1 MSYIHWDADPVFIR
15 IGAIPIYYYSL
26 SFIAGTVLSVWIL
39 KKLFQENG
47 ISWVNLQLLVVW
59 STVSLF
65 VGARLGHCLFYEPDY
80 FLSHPLEI
88 FLPITAKADGGY
100 LFTGYQGMAS
110 HGGALGLIVAL
121 ILYSVCRHQ
130 PVIRTLDHIAI
141 VLPLAAAF
149 IRIGNLMNS
158 EMIGIPTGMAGA
170 FVFERVDAI
179 PRHPAQ
185 LYEALAY
192 LVVFFLNIGLYR
204 KTGMGKYPGLYW
216 GMMLSLV
223 FIARFGIEFV
233 KEKQVPLEE
242 GMILDLGQVLSIP
255 FILIGIV
262 FLIYAFKKRPLSGRT
277 A

>member
-110 HGGALGLIVAL
+110 HGGALGLVVAL

-192 LVVFFLNIGLYR
+192 LVVFFLNIGLSR
-204 KTGMGKYPGLYW
+204 KTGIGKYPGLYW

>member
-1 MSYIHWDADPVFIR
+1 MRYIYWDADPVFIR

-204 KTGMGKYPGLYW
+204 KTGIGKYPGLYW

-262 FLIYAFKKRPLSGRT
+262 FLVYAFKKRPLSGRT

>member
-1 MSYIHWDADPVFIR
+1 
-15 IGAIPIYYYSL
+15 
-26 SFIAGTVLSVWIL
+26 
-39 KKLFQENG
+39 
-47 ISWVNLQLLVVW
+47 
-59 STVSLF
+59 
-65 VGARLGHCLFYEPDY
+65 
-80 FLSHPLEI
+80 
-88 FLPITAKADGGY
+88 
-100 LFTGYQGMAS
+100 
-110 HGGALGLIVAL
+110 
-121 ILYSVCRHQ
+121 
-130 PVIRTLDHIAI
+130 
-141 VLPLAAAF
+141 
-149 IRIGNLMNS
+149 MNS

-204 KTGMGKYPGLYW
+204 KTGIGKYPGLYW

-262 FLIYAFKKRPLSGRT
+262 FLIYAFKKRPLSGRN